1 MSSYTPSWL
10 TEEHVIF
17 KEMAERV
24 FANELAPELDR
35 WLEQGIVDRDA
46 WRAAGQAGML
56 LTDMPVEYGGG
67 GGDFGHEALA
77 LEAAERV
84 GVAANM
90 ALTVHST
97 ICAPYILNYGTELQK
112 TRWLPRMASGD
123 AVAAIAMTEP
133 GTGSDLQAIKTTAAP
148 ASDGRDGY
156 VLNGQKTF
164 ISNGQHAD
172 LIIVVALTGGD
183 GAKGISLLVVEAEDA
198 AGFRRGRNLEK
209 LGQKAADTSELF
221 FDDVFV
227 PSGHL
232 LGEEEGQGF
241 YQLMTQLP
249 RERLSVGILAV
260 AAMERALALTVD
272 YVKERKA
279 FGKTIADF
287 QNTQF
292 KLAECKTEAH
302 IARVFVDNCI
312 ERLMRDELDAETA
325 SMVKWWTSDK
335 QCEGIDECLQLHGG
349 YGYMW
354 EYPIAKMYAD
364 ARVQKIYAGSN
375 EIMKVLIARG
385 L

>member
-1 MSSYTPSWL
+1 M
-10 TEEHVIF
+10 
-17 KEMAERV
+17 
-24 FANELAPELDR
+24 
-35 WLEQGIVDRDA
+35 
-46 WRAAGQAGML
+46 
-56 LTDMPVEYGGG
+56 
-67 GGDFGHEALA
+67 
-77 LEAAERV
+77 
-84 GVAANM
+84 VA
-90 ALTVHST
+90 
-97 ICAPYILNYGTELQK
+97 
-112 TRWLPRMASGD
+112 R
-123 AVAAIAMTEP
+123 
-133 GTGSDLQAIKTTAAP
+133 
-148 ASDGRDGY
+148 
-156 VLNGQKTF
+156 
-164 ISNGQHAD
+164 
-172 LIIVVALTGGD
+172 TGGD
-183 GAKGISLLVVEAEDA
+183 GAKGISLLVVEAEEA

-241 YQLMTQLP
+241 YQLMNQLP

-335 QCEGIDECLQLHGG
+335 QCEVIDECLQLHGG